1 MTDRNR
7 FFDQSQILV
16 LIAMGIAFL
25 IQSDLATAEE
35 DPANRA
41 SAISTE
47 ATAFNEQIQ
56 PLLQKYCARC
66 HNADD
71 MKSGV
76 RVDQLTATPEDRQLF
91 LLKAIQKQV
100 EDGVMPPADELQFT
114 PEQRRTLN
122 DWISSTM
129 TAARARDTK
138 KNGSVRRLT
147 VSQYRNTLKGLLL
160 LEEDLT
166 ESLPPDGISK
176 EGFTNQSHTMILSP
190 LQVES
195 YFNIAEK
202 ALDLCI
208 VDEAKKPVI
217 QNFRMDLG
225 TAINPE
231 PCPDKLILGANNFL
245 LNNPDVLVTELKPD
259 KSFVFEP
266 FFMRKEYDFIE
277 GYVGND
283 TIRAWKKFNSIYH
296 SVFACMRGSP
306 GYPKGQAF
314 QVVPEGLLLRPA
326 IPSPEIF
333 GQSDTYGPMANFKIS
348 LRELPEEGNFRVTV
362 RAARYDDGLLL
373 DADTPAQTNDDT
385 VSAPVTVLTSTPPG
399 TIIIKEAGIYQ
410 LDVVCSAEPAKE
422 LFALALGDR
431 QFAGQL
437 RKLTPSPTQ
446 ANDDEKSKELVSAFL
461 LVRLPAGE
469 LKISA
474 SLGDNSKLRRLDFN
488 RLDNSGESAQRFSVF
503 EHRSPSLGVYLGLR
517 RDCGSTLTQVGQP
530 KRVVSGDIEEYVFEG
545 AINDFPNPDV
555 EKDNVNYLAGIRE
568 IGVRSEYT
576 DGRDMPRLRIRSVE
590 FEGPYYESWPPATH
604 RNIFNVSVTGDEPAV
619 EARAIL
625 HSFATRAFRRPIT
638 DTELEAIL
646 SVWQKS
652 FAASRNHRQSI
663 KDALLVVLNAPQFL
677 FLIEN
682 SQAPE
687 PEDLDPYE
695 LASKL
700 SYFLWNTAPDQRL
713 LDRAS
718 KNELLHSLDIETERM
733 IGDPRFEQ
741 FINEFAFQWLSLDK
755 LDVVSVDS
763 KRYPRL
769 TRDAK
774 TQLRQEPVQFL
785 RYLIEQNL
793 PLRNLVHSDFIV
805 ANEVVANYYNLG
817 SQTENGFRFVP
828 IKHGQEN
835 LGGVLTN
842 AGILAGLSDGRESNP
857 IKRGAW
863 VARKIIAEPPDDPP
877 PNVPRIKEDDGTQL
891 TLREKLEQHRNQQG
905 CAKCHSGIDPWGF
918 PFESFDAGGLMKTGA
933 NVDPRSTLPD
943 GTEVKDLNGLKT
955 YLANDRIDQVAF
967 SFMKHLACYAIG
979 RSLTYNEFMFLQE
992 QGKNLRSN
1000 DYRMHDMIKFVIK
1013 SDLFIKK

>member
-1 MTDRNR
+1 MLYPAPMLAFADNQPPEFADNMSEKNR
-7 FFDQSQILV
+7 FFDQSRIHAV
-16 LIAMGIAFL
+16 IAMGFAFL
-25 IQSDLATAEE
+25 IRSVLAIA
-35 DPANRA
+35 DDSPAHPI
-41 SAISTE
+41 SATSTE

-71 MKSGV
+71 MQSGV

-100 EDGVMPPADELQFT
+100 EDGAMPPSDELQFT
-114 PEQRRTLN
+114 SEQRRTLN
-122 DWISSTM
+122 DWIVSTI

-147 VSQYRNTLKGLLL
+147 VSQYRNTLKSLLL

-166 ESLPPDGISK
+166 DALPPDGISK

-208 VDEAKKPVI
+208 VDENKKPVI

-245 LNNPDVLVTELKPD
+245 LNNPDVLVTELTPNKPFAYD
-259 KSFVFEP
+259 P

-373 DADTPAQTNDDT
+373 DADSPAQTSDDT
-385 VSAPVTVLTSTPPG
+385 VSVPVAVLASTAPG
-399 TIIIKEAGIYQ
+399 AIFIKEAGIYQ
-410 LDVVCSAEPAKE
+410 LDVVCGAESAKD
-422 LFALALGDR
+422 LFAVTLGDR

-437 RKLTPSPTQ
+437 RKLTPFPTQ
-446 ANDDEKSKELVSAFL
+446 PNDDEKSKELVSAFL

-474 SLGDNSKLRRLDFN
+474 SLGDNSKLRRLVFN
-488 RLDNSGESAQRFSVF
+488 RLDNSHESAQRFSVF
-503 EHRSPSLGVYLGLR
+503 ERRTPSLGVYLGLR

-530 KRVVSGDIEEYVFEG
+530 KRVTSGELEEYIFEG

-619 EARAIL
+619 EARAVL
-625 HSFATRAFRRPIT
+625 RSFATRAFRRPIT
-638 DTELEAIL
+638 DTELEAIF

-652 FAASRNHRQSI
+652 FAATGNHRQSI

-682 SQAPE
+682 SKTPE
-687 PEDLDPYE
+687 PEDLDPHE

-700 SYFLWNTAPDQRL
+700 SYFLWNAAPEQRL
-713 LDRAS
+713 LELAS
-718 KNELLHSLDIETERM
+718 KNELHLSLDTETERM
-733 IGDPRFEQ
+733 IRDPRFEQ
-741 FINEFAFQWLSLDK
+741 FINEFVSQWLSLDK

-774 TQLRQEPVQFL
+774 TQLRQEPVQYL
-785 RYLIEQNL
+785 QYLIEKNL
-793 PLRNLVHSDFIV
+793 PLRNLVQSDFIV

-817 SQTENGFRFVP
+817 SQTENGFLFVP
-828 IKHGQEN
+828 IKHGQEY

-891 TLREKLEQHRNQQG
+891 TFRQKLEQHRNQQG
-905 CAKCHSGIDPWGF
+905 CAKCHGGIDPWGF
-918 PFESFDAGGLMKTGA
+918 PFESFDAGGLLKTGA
-933 NVDPRSTLPD
+933 NIDPRSTLPD
-943 GTEVKDLNGLKT
+943 G
-955 YLANDRIDQVAF
+955 A
-967 SFMKHLACYAIG
+967 
-979 RSLTYNEFMFLQE
+979 
-992 QGKNLRSN
+992 
-1000 DYRMHDMIKFVIK
+1000 
-1013 SDLFIKK
+1013 